1 MKDDRV
7 YLEHILMAISRIEE
21 YTSGGREFFLTSPLH
36 QDGTLRNLQTMAEA
50 TQHLSESLKARHPEV
65 DWRAIAAFRNV
76 LVHDYLGVDLD
87 AVFGIATSDV
97 PRLKEAIQGLRDQGT
112 T

>member
-1 MKDDRV
+1 MKDDCV
-7 YLEHILMAISRIEE
+7 YLDHILMAISRIEE
-21 YTSGGREFFLTSPLH
+21 YTRGGRDSFLASPLH

-76 LVHDYLGVDLD
+76 LVHDYLGVDLE
-87 AVFGIATSDV
+87 AVFGIATIDV
-97 PRLKEAIQGLRDQGT
+97 RRLKEAIHRLRAQGT
-112 T
+112 K